1 MTKKTIYR
9 ITIIVNI
16 ILAIVF
22 AVTLMGA
29 IDNLKFEYVEQ
40 ETIGPDNLR
49 SYLDREN
56 YGVAASLSHSI
67 RGGAEVAKEYEDYY
81 RLGEYADILFLKEVF
96 AKAGNTDTLA
106 ECEKRLTVIRKEMPD
121 YGILF
126 DKIDKS
132 AEKAVM
138 EKSDGK
144 E

>member
-106 ECEKRLTVIRKEMPD
+106 ECEKRLAVIRKEMPD